1 MSKKDITYGIRQGM
15 PTAHEEL
22 EVKRVLNRQF
32 VAAPDTGAAWEN
44 FSRKYLSEE
53 ENVPIEEQHHG
64 SSKTVI
70 SAKLLRWIAVGVAAI
85 AILLM
90 VFNWHS
96 FDGGKHLFYEAK
108 DEVAQVTLTD
118 MSGKTKVVNPR
129 ISMSGQVSRSV
140 TSGSNQKTSSVTYN
154 KILHLAT
161 SHGRTCEITLE
172 DGTTIWLNDESSLDF
187 PEHFSPSRREVT
199 ITGEVFFAV
208 AKDAK
213 RPFVVKGDGFETRV
227 LGTQFN
233 IKSRKGD
240 LSKNSVPVTE
250 ITLVEGSICVTV
262 NKGKVQKLVPG
273 EQYLMEK
280 GHWIKREVDTYPLM
294 QWRDGFFYFDQ
305 TPLGD
310 ILTDIG
316 RWYNVNVVV
325 EDSETMDIN
334 LHFVAEKGQSLD
346 EVIAA
351 LNVLKVAHFVLEEN
365 KIVVRK

>member
-1 MSKKDITYGIRQGM
+1 MTTDILQGM
-15 PTAHEEL
+15 PSKHEEL
-22 EVKRVLNRQF
+22 EVKRCMNRRF
-32 VAAPDTGAAWEN
+32 VKAPDTGAAWET
-44 FSRKYLSEE
+44 FSQKYLSEE
-53 ENVPIEEQHHG
+53 NDEQVEKQNKE
-64 SSKTVI
+64 SLRPT
-70 SAKLLRWIAVGVAAI
+70 ATRNLFRWIAAGIAAV
-85 AILLM
+85 AILLV
-90 VFNWHS
+90 VFNWYP
-96 FDGGKHLFYEAK
+96 FAGNGKDLFYEAK

-118 MSGKTKVVNPR
+118 VSGKTKIIDQQQIVMDRQQNR
-129 ISMSGQVSRSV
+129 EDTSKSGQKKLSVS
-140 TSGSNQKTSSVTYN
+140 YN

-172 DGTTIWLNDESSLDF
+172 DGTIIWLNDESSLDF
-187 PEHFSPSRREVT
+187 PEHFSSTKREVT
-199 ITGEVFFAV
+199 ISGEAFFAV

-213 RPFVVKGDGFETRV
+213 RPFVVKGDGFETHV

-273 EQYLMEK
+273 EQFLLEK
-280 GHWIKREVDTYPLM
+280 GHWVKKEVDTYPLM

-325 EDSETMDIN
+325 EDPETMDIN

-351 LNVLKVAHFVLEEN
+351 LNMLKVAHFVLEDN